1 VRDSGV
7 ESTPTL
13 IVNGKY
19 RVSMN
24 AEHGIGPPE
33 TVQIALDLAK
43 QEVAAK
49 KK

>member
-1 VRDSGV
+1 VRDYGV
-7 ESTPTL
+7 EATPTL

-24 AEHGIGPPE
+24 AEHGIGPSE
-33 TVQIALDLAK
+33 SVQIALDLAR